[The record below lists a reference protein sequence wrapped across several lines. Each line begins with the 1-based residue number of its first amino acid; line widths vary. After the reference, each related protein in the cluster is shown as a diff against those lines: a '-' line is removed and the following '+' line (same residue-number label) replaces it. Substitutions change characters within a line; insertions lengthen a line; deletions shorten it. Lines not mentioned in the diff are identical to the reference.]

1 MSSRLLEAVTR
12 YDDSYFQDHVLVV
25 GLCQNHPP
33 VDFITSAIE
42 EGTLKIDV
50 RFRVVDSNGIIG
62 VIPEHA
68 LWHILVEVPKSDIQ
82 GPLTVEF
89 I

>member
-25 GLCQNHPP
+25 GLYTNNASI
-33 VDFITSAIE
+33 DFTTSAIE
-42 EGTLKIDV
+42 EDTLKIDA
-50 RFRVVDSNGIIG
+50 RFSFVASDGVVM
-62 VIPEHA
+62 VTEYA
-68 LWHILVEVPKSDIQ
+68 LWHVLVEIPKSDIQ